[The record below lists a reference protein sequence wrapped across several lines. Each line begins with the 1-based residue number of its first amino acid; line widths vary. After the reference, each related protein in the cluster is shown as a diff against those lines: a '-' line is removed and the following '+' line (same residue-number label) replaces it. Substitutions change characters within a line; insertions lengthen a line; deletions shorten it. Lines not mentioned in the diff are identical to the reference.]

1 MVLYDLHWWVVR
13 EFWEIEGDLLL
24 QYNDW
29 IEPNLKLDQHILDF
43 WKVSVQRQL
52 SKVHPVKSIYSG

>member
-29 IEPNLKLDQHILDF
+29 IELNLKLDQHTLYF
-43 WKVSVQRQL
+43 WKVSVQHQI
-52 SKVHPVKSIYSG
+52 SKGHPVKSVISR